1 MLDSTIEL
9 ISMAASNSLAVFCFC
24 NLIIAIL
31 LVGSSK
37 PISNFDEFEPKSSP
51 TIVVHDVIDDVIH
64 DNLEKNA
71 VPEAD
76 NDLVQTEE
84 EEKVSSVTV
93 SIIDTVENEDEDE
106 DEETEDEELR
116 KKIEEFIER
125 TNRAWRAEKMK
136 THSLVQ

>member
-37 PISNFDEFEPKSSP
+37 PISNFDEFEPKSPP
-51 TIVVHDVIDDVIH
+51 TVVVHDVIH
-64 DNLEKNA
+64 DNVEKNA

-76 NDLVQTEE
+76 NDPVQTEE

-106 DEETEDEELR
+106 EETEDEELR
-116 KKIEEFIER
+116 KRFEEFIER

>member
-116 KKIEEFIER
+116 KKFEEFIER
-125 TNRAWRAEKMK
+125 TNRAWRAEKLK

>member
-71 VPEAD
+71 VLEAD
-76 NDLVQTEE
+76 NDLVQTE

-116 KKIEEFIER
+116 KKFEEFIER